1 MTLRHNMKELKEFVE
16 MMDAIEAGRPIK
28 EDSVDRTHLSDML
41 DQLEEH
47 LNQAAGIASDLA
59 RYGRDLP
66 GPFAG
71 QIRSY
76 LAPHLESFI
85 DDRRQPGSV
94 ASLRGMLIDSGEEDD
109 DDEEINESQTFDHVT
124 NKKLRRILV
133 SGPKN
138 LDEVAWTM
146 EFTEDALRADYDDEG
161 IDSRTFDARNNAL
174 NQAQEA
180 FHDEDGEF
188 NPDADIDATLAHL
201 RQFWSV

>member
-1 MTLRHNMKELKEFVE
+1 MKELKEFVE
-16 MMDAIEAGRPIK
+16 MMDAIEAGQPIK
-28 EDSVDRTHLSDML
+28 EDAVDRTHLSDML

-47 LNQAAGIASDLA
+47 LNQAAGIANDLA

-85 DDRRQPGSV
+85 DDRRQPGSIP
-94 ASLRGMLIDSGEEDD
+94 SLRNMLIDSGED
-109 DDEEINESQTFDHVT
+109 EINESQTFDHLT

-138 LDEVAWTM
+138 LDEVVWAM
-146 EFTEDALRADYDDEG
+146 DFTDDALRADYDDEG
-161 IDSRTFDARNNAL
+161 IDSRTFDARNNAF
-174 NQAQEA
+174 NQASAA
-180 FHDEDGEF
+180 FYDEDGEI
-188 NPDADIDATLAHL
+188 NPEADLDKTLMHL
-201 RQFWSV
+201 KQFWSV

>member
-1 MTLRHNMKELKEFVE
+1 MKELKEFVE
-16 MMDAIEAGRPIK
+16 MMDAIEAGRPIQ
-28 EDSVDRTHLSDML
+28 EDTVDRVHLSDML

-94 ASLRGMLIDSGEEDD
+94 ASLRSMLIDSGEDEED
-109 DDEEINESQTFDHVT
+109 EINESQTFDHLT
-124 NKKLRRILV
+124 SKRLKSILLA
-133 SGPKN
+133 PQADART
-138 LDEVAWTM
+138 LEWAMD
-146 EFTEDALRADYDDEG
+146 FTDDALRTDYDDEG
-161 IDSRTFDARNNAL
+161 IDSRTFDARNNAF
-174 NQAQEA
+174 NQASQA
-180 FHDEDGEF
+180 FYDEDGEI
-188 NPDADIDATLAHL
+188 NPEADLDATLAHL
-201 RQFWSV
+201 KQFWSV

>member
-1 MTLRHNMKELKEFVE
+1 MKELKEFVE
-16 MMDAIEAGRPIK
+16 MMDAIEAGRPIQ

-94 ASLRGMLIDSGEEDD
+94 ASLRNMLINSSEEE

-138 LDEVAWTM
+138 LDEVVWAM
-146 EFTEDALRADYDDEG
+146 DFTDDALRADYDDEG
-161 IDSRTFDARNNAL
+161 IDSRTFDARNNAFK
-174 NQAQEA
+174 QAQEA

-201 RQFWSV
+201 KQFWSV

>member
-1 MTLRHNMKELKEFVE
+1 MKELKEFVE
-16 MMDAIEAGRPIK
+16 MMDAIAAGESIQ
-28 EDSVDRTHLSDML
+28 EDAVDRTHLSDML

-47 LNQAAGIASDLA
+47 LNQAAGIAGDLA

-94 ASLRGMLIDSGEEDD
+94 ASLRNMLINSGDEDNDEDD
-109 DDEEINESQTFDHVT
+109 DMNESQTFDHLT
-124 NKKLRRILV
+124 NKKLRRILI

-138 LDEVAWTM
+138 LDEVAWAM
-146 EFTEDALRADYDDEG
+146 DFTDDALRADYDDEG
-161 IDSRTFDARNNAL
+161 VDSRTFDARNNAF

-201 RQFWSV
+201 KQFWSV

>member
-1 MTLRHNMKELKEFVE
+1 MKELREFIE
-16 MMDAIEAGRPIK
+16 LMDTIEAGQPIK
-28 EDSVDRTHLSDML
+28 EDAVDRTHLSDML

-94 ASLRGMLIDSGEEDD
+94 ASLRGMLISSEEDD
-109 DDEEINESQTFDHVT
+109 EINESQTFDHLT
-124 NKKLRRILV
+124 NKRLKSILLA
-133 SGPKN
+133 PQADART
-138 LDEVAWTM
+138 LEWAMD
-146 EFTEDALRADYDDEG
+146 FTQDALRADYDDEG
-161 IDSRTFDARNNAL
+161 IDSRTFDARNNAFD
-174 NQAQEA
+174 QASQA
-180 FHDEDGEF
+180 FYDEDGEI
-188 NPDADIDATLAHL
+188 NPDADLDATLAHL
-201 RQFWSV
+201 KQCWSV

>member
-1 MTLRHNMKELKEFVE
+1 MKELKEFVE
-16 MMDAIEAGRPIK
+16 MMDAIEAGKSIH

-85 DDRRQPGSV
+85 DDRRQPGSI
-94 ASLRGMLIDSGEEDD
+94 ASLRSILIDSSEEDEDD
-109 DDEEINESQTFDHVT
+109 DMNEAQSFDHLTNKRLKSILLAPQADARTLEWAMDFTNDALNADYNDEE
-124 NKKLRRILV
+124 
-133 SGPKN
+133 
-138 LDEVAWTM
+138 
-146 EFTEDALRADYDDEG
+146 
-161 IDSRTFDARNNAL
+161 IDSRTFDARNNAFD
-174 NQAQEA
+174 QAREA
-180 FHDEDGEF
+180 FYDEDEEV
-188 NPDADIDATLAHL
+188 NPKADLDATLAHL

>member
-1 MTLRHNMKELKEFVE
+1 MTNNLLKEYIDRL
-16 MMDAIEAGRPIK
+16 DAIAAGETIN
-28 EDSVDRTHLSDML
+28 EDAVDRTHLSDML

-94 ASLRGMLIDSGEEDD
+94 ASLRGMLIDSSEEDD
-109 DDEEINESQTFDHVT
+109 EINETQSFDHLT
-124 NKKLRRILV
+124 SKRLKSILLA
-133 SGPKN
+133 PQADART
-138 LDEVAWTM
+138 LEWAMD
-146 EFTEDALRADYDDEG
+146 FTDDALRADYDDEG
-161 IDSRTFDARNNAL
+161 IDSRTFDARNNAF
-174 NQAQEA
+174 NQASEA
-180 FHDEDGEF
+180 FYDEDGEI
-188 NPDADIDATLAHL
+188 NPEADLDATLEHL
-201 RQFWSV
+201 KQFWSV

>member
-1 MTLRHNMKELKEFVE
+1 MKELKEFID
-16 MMDAIEAGRPIK
+16 MMDAIEAGESIQ
-28 EDSVDRTHLSDML
+28 EDTVDRTHLSDML

-94 ASLRGMLIDSGEEDD
+94 ASLRNMLIDSGDEDD
-109 DDEEINESQTFDHVT
+109 ENY
-124 NKKLRRILV
+124 
-133 SGPKN
+133 
-138 LDEVAWTM
+138 
-146 EFTEDALRADYDDEG
+146 ED
-161 IDSRTFDARNNAL
+161 
-174 NQAQEA
+174 
-180 FHDEDGEF
+180 
-188 NPDADIDATLAHL
+188 
-201 RQFWSV
+201 

>member
-1 MTLRHNMKELKEFVE
+1 MTNNLLKEYIDRL
-16 MMDAIEAGRPIK
+16 DAIAAGETIN
-28 EDSVDRTHLSDML
+28 EDAVDRTHLSDML

-109 DDEEINESQTFDHVT
+109 DMNESQSFDHVSS
-124 NKKLRRILV
+124 KRLKSILLA
-133 SGPKN
+133 PQADART
-138 LDEVAWTM
+138 LEWAMD
-146 EFTEDALRADYDDEG
+146 FTHDALNADYNDEG
-161 IDSRTFDARNNAL
+161 IDSRTFDARNNAF
-174 NQAQEA
+174 NQAEQA
-180 FHDEDGEF
+180 FHDEDGEV
-188 NPDADIDATLAHL
+188 NPKADLDATLAHL
-201 RQFWSV
+201 KQFWSV

>member
-1 MTLRHNMKELKEFVE
+1 MKELREFVE
-16 MMDAIEAGRPIK
+16 MMDAIEAGEPIK
-28 EDSVDRTHLSDML
+28 EDAVDRTHLSDML

-59 RYGRDLP
+59 RYGRNLP

-94 ASLRGMLIDSGEEDD
+94 ASLRNMLINSGEE

>member
-1 MTLRHNMKELKEFVE
+1 MKELKEFVE
-16 MMDAIEAGRPIK
+16 MMDAIEAGRPIH

-59 RYGRDLP
+59 RYGRNLP

-94 ASLRGMLIDSGEEDD
+94 ASLRNMLINSGEE